1 MKYDIPLK
9 KFITILEYKHTI
21 NHIIYYHISHLQS
34 RYYERKIQ
42 IGFIVMHMVLMY
54 INLYRPPSPLNLP
67 DIAVSSHVTDGNA
80 HTYQWRVSY
89 FTYPSPN
96 NACHGVYSR

>member
-42 IGFIVMHMVLMY
+42 IGFIVMHMVLNMY
-54 INLYRPPSPLNLP
+54 
-67 DIAVSSHVTDGNA
+67 
-80 HTYQWRVSY
+80 Q
-89 FTYPSPN
+89 
-96 NACHGVYSR
+96 